1 MGNGREALVV
11 DMATRGWGRGKGLEM
26 EETPFSD
33 NCNDYWKWLPDP
45 SYGYSVHGAYHYLTA
60 PDEPIDRGSIIDVWH
75 KYVSSKVADNVC
87 AGGCAQAETATHLFF
102 SCDIFG
108 GV

>member
-1 MGNGREALVV
+1 MRECAVLLCNIV
-11 DMATRGWGRGKGLEM
+11 LQ
-26 EETPFSD
+26 D

-75 KYVSSKVADNVC
+75 KYVSSKVSLFVW
-87 AGGCAQAETATHLFF
+87 HLLRNRLL
-102 SCDIFG
+102 
-108 GV
+108 